1 MSNQIPLGRPYLN
14 KELILEEIGKVL
26 DTKWISGGPTIA
38 KFEEALQEYIGGGY
52 AVAVANGTVAIE
64 MALMFLNG
72 GERLSERDEVI
83 VPSWSWVATGFAPIT
98 AGATPVWCDVN
109 EYGVPTVESIEKCIT
124 SRTRAII
131 IVHQMGVPCDLDA
144 INALSEEYSIPVIE
158 DTACGFGSEY
168 KGKKLGN
175 SKNICTFSLQAR
187 KCLTTGEG
195 GFVTVRTKEEA
206 EWFKSYRAFGTTVSP
221 LERDRAKFLL
231 KESFGLVA
239 SNYKI
244 SDITA
249 AVGIAQLKVFDDEVT
264 LRNSAGSNYNNLV
277 VSELKGYAEV
287 LNKVPEYCTKY
298 NWQNYHIL
306 LDKRFN
312 RDQVV
317 DLLRKK
323 GIGCKWDI
331 QAIHLEP
338 VFKGR
343 YEDNGWILLNTL
355 QFHNQ
360 GLWLPFFAEIT
371 KEEQIHVIKTLK
383 SILQNLDDEN
393 KGAK

>member
-1 MSNQIPLGRPYLN
+1 MSTKIPLGRPYLN
-14 KELILEEIGKVL
+14 KDLILSEIGKVV

-38 KFEEALQEYIGGGY
+38 KFEEALQEYLQSGPV
-52 AVAVANGTVAIE
+52 VAVANGTVAIE
-64 MALMFLNG
+64 MALVYLNG
-72 GERLSERDEVI
+72 GKRYTAEDEVI

-109 EYGVPTVESIEKCIT
+109 EYGVPSVETIEKCISKKT
-124 SRTRAII
+124 KAIVV
-131 IVHQMGVPCDLDA
+131 VHQMGVPCDLDA
-144 INALSEEYSIPVIE
+144 INKLAEEYGIPIVE

-206 EWFKSYRAFGTTVSP
+206 DWFKSYRAFGTTVSP

-249 AVGIAQLKVFDDEVT
+249 AVGIAQLKIFDEEVT
-264 LRNSAGSNYNNLV
+264 LRSKAGETYNALV
-277 VSELKGYAEV
+277 EYKLKGYAKV
-287 LNKVPEYCTKY
+287 LNVVPAYCTNY

-312 RDQVV
+312 RDRVV
-317 DLLRKK
+317 DLLRKE

-338 VFKGR
+338 VFKNK
-343 YEDNGWILLNTL
+343 YEDEGWLLTNTL
-355 QFHNQ
+355 NFHNH

-371 KEEQIHVIKTLK
+371 EQEQELVIDTLK
-383 SILQNLDDEN
+383 NILDKL
-393 KGAK
+393 

>member
-1 MSNQIPLGRPYLN
+1 MAQSIPLGRPYLS
-14 KELILEEIGKVL
+14 KELILEEVGKVL

-38 KFEEALQEYIGGGY
+38 KFEEALQDYIGGGY

-64 MALMFLNG
+64 MALIYLNKG
-72 GERLSERDEVI
+72 QRYTQTDEVI

-109 EYGVPTVESIEKCIT
+109 EYGVPTVETIERCIT
-124 SRTRAII
+124 PRTKAIV

-144 INALSEEYSIPVIE
+144 INALSEKYNIPVIE

-175 SKNICTFSLQAR
+175 SRNICTFSLQAR

-195 GFVTVRTKEEA
+195 GFVTVRTKEEV

-249 AVGIAQLKVFDDEVT
+249 AVGIAQLKIFNEEVA
-264 LRNSAGSNYNNLV
+264 LRNSAGMDYNALV
-277 VSELKGYAEV
+277 ITELKGYAEV
-287 LNKVPEYCTKY
+287 LNRVPDYCTKY

-306 LDKRFN
+306 LDNRFN

-317 DLLRKK
+317 DLLRKE

-338 VFKGR
+338 VFKNR
-343 YEDNGWILLNTL
+343 FEEHSWLLLNTMK
-355 QFHNQ
+355 FHTN

-371 KEEQIHVIKTLK
+371 REEQLHVIDTLK
-383 SILQNLDDEN
+383 SILQNLDNEN
-393 KGAK
+393 KRTK

>member
-1 MSNQIPLGRPYLN
+1 MSQKISLGRPYLN

-26 DTKWISGGPTIA
+26 DTRWISGGPTIA

-52 AVAVANGTVAIE
+52 AVAVANGTIAIE
-64 MALMFLNG
+64 MALMYLNG
-72 GERLSERDEVI
+72 GKRFIQHDEVI

-98 AGATPVWCDVN
+98 VGASPVWCDVN
-109 EYGVPTVESIEKCIT
+109 EYGVPTAQSIENCIT
-124 SRTRAII
+124 PKTKAII
-131 IVHQMGVPCDLDA
+131 VVHQMGVPCDLDA
-144 INALSEEYSIPVIE
+144 INALSEKYNIPVIE

-206 EWFKSYRAFGTTVSP
+206 EWFKSFRAFGTTVSP
-221 LERDRAKFLL
+221 LERDRAQFLL
-231 KESFGLVA
+231 KESFGLIA

-249 AVGIAQLKVFDDEVT
+249 AVGLAQLQVFDEEVE
-264 LRNSAGSNYNNLV
+264 LRNTAGKNYNLLV
-277 VSELKGYAEV
+277 ENELKGYAEV
-287 LNKVPEYCTKY
+287 LNKVPDYTTKY
-298 NWQNYHIL
+298 NWQNYHLL
-306 LDKRFN
+306 LDGRFN

-317 DLLRKK
+317 DLLRKE

-338 VFKGR
+338 VFKNI
-343 YEDNGWILLNTL
+343 YENTGWLLSNTMK
-355 QFHNQ
+355 FHNN

-371 KEEQIHVIKTLK
+371 EEEQKYVISTLK
-383 SILQNLDDEN
+383 SILEKLDNEN
-393 KGAK
+393 KRAK